1 MYILNYKFIEYIYDE
16 TIIRASFIKTTY
28 TGDKNHYIFYGK
40 TGIGKYST
48 ALSFI
53 KEYSPSGLRYEKRV
67 FVTVNKQELC
77 IRLSDIHYEVDFDM
91 FHCNTRLLW
100 NNVFDTITNMIVNN
114 PQRYT
119 RMFILCKNFHYIHN
133 ELLEIFHSYIH
144 NGSHVSMILLTEH
157 VSFIPSNILSKCEI
171 VSMKTPNINCNIV
184 TEDVVTE
191 NVCDVVVTKRKRRVT
206 KKQPVMLSFQDI
218 PNLYKKYVN
227 NVCNIKYTLCDSEI
241 DLYTKVCMSLIYDI
255 EIYIKSKEVVSEKN
269 IGKSL
274 MALREKLYNIFI
286 YHLEFE
292 FCIWIIIFYFAE
304 NGFISLD
311 NYDMVILHTID
322 CFRYMNNNYREI
334 FHAERWIISI
344 MKLLTYK
351 EK

>member
-1 MYILNYKFIEYIYDE
+1 MDILNYKFVDYINED
-16 TIIRASFIKTTY
+16 TARSASLIKANY
-28 TGDKNHYIFYGK
+28 TEDKNHYIFYGK
-40 TGIGKYST
+40 SGIGKYST

-53 KEYSPSGLRYEKRV
+53 QEYSPSGLRYEKRV
-67 FVTVNKQELC
+67 FVNVNKQELC
-77 IRLSDIHYEVDFDM
+77 IRLSDIHYEVDFDL

-144 NGSHVSMILLTEH
+144 NGASVTMILITEH
-157 VSFIPSNILSKCEI
+157 ISFIPSNILSKCEI
-171 VSMKTPNINCNIV
+171 VYMKTPTINCNPVSDDTNVAIV
-184 TEDVVTE
+184 
-191 NVCDVVVTKRKRRVT
+191 NDVVVTKRKRRVT

-227 NVCNIKYTLCDSEI
+227 PVCNIKYTLGDSEV

-255 EIYIKSKEVVSEKN
+255 EMFIKTKDIISEKN

-274 MALREKLYNIFI
+274 LALREKLYNIFI

-292 FCIWIIIFYFAE
+292 FCIWIIIFYFSE
-304 NGFISLD
+304 NGYIHLN